1 MKKAYIIPPM
11 EICYLKAEQMV
22 STSQTT
28 QSVYTD
34 DPQTTDKALVKGHRT
49 YDVWDENWNE

>member
-1 MKKAYIIPPM
+1 M
-11 EICYLKAEQMV
+11 EICYLQPEQMV